1 MCGRFTLFT
10 NLSELAERFGFDPST
25 VQLRKNF
32 NVAPSQSVLTVVANP
47 SGTAL
52 AKPEFMVWGLR
63 PNWSSRQS
71 TRPGIIN
78 ARAETAAEKPSFR
91 SSFRNKRCLV
101 IADGFYEWLKTDSG
115 KNPMRIQLKN
125 GSPFAFAGLWNNGLD
140 INGRAISTCT
150 ILTTASTTFM
160 QPIHH
165 RMPVI
170 LKREN
175 EARWID
181 PKINSPSDIQSLI
194 VQDPDTYLQS
204 WQVSNLVNSPLN
216 NDPKCLEAVI

>member
-1 MCGRFTLFT
+1 MCGRFTLRTNASVLSRLFQVVIQRFT
-10 NLSELAERFGFDPST
+10 PRFNL
-25 VQLRKNF
+25 
-32 NVAPSQSVLTVVANP
+32 APSQQVKAIVSDKCGIFQETELR
-47 SGTAL
+47 
-52 AKPEFMVWGLR
+52 WGLI
-63 PNWSSRQS
+63 PDWSRNERSK
-71 TRPGIIN
+71 PPLLIN
-78 ARAETAAEKPSFR
+78 ARSESVSEKPSFR
-91 SSFRNKRCLV
+91 DALRHRPCLV
-101 IADGFYEWLKTDSG
+101 LADGFYEWLKTDSG

-125 GSPFAFAGLWNNGLD
+125 GSPFAFAGLWDNGLD

-194 VQDPDTYLQS
+194 VQNPDTYLQS